1 MMNGAVPRLVGLP
14 RRLLYALIVVGLSAG
29 APVGLLVVRLAGAE
43 AIDSSAL
50 HRELEADPR
59 TYAYV
64 LLSTL
69 VVFASFGYALGR
81 QADALV
87 DLSRTDPLTGLGNT
101 LAFEE
106 RLAQEATRS
115 ARYQQP
121 LALLLADVD
130 GLKAINDRHGHRAGD
145 LALQAVGRSLRRGA
159 RQTDLAVRIG
169 GDEFALLLHGAGPL
183 QAREIVSR
191 IVAAVAANIDP
202 LVRRLSASFGVAT
215 SGSVDE
221 PEALLRV
228 ADEAMYQAKRS
239 GTRIEVA
246 A

>member
-14 RRLLYALIVVGLSAG
+14 RRFLYALIAVGLSAG

-43 AIDSSAL
+43 TIDSSAL
-50 HRELEADPR
+50 RRELEADPP

-69 VVFASFGYALGR
+69 VVFASFGYVLGR

-106 RLAQEATRS
+106 RLEQEAARS
-115 ARYQQP
+115 VRYGQP

-145 LALQAVGRSLRRGA
+145 LALQAVARCLRDGA

-169 GDEFALLLHGAGPL
+169 GDEFALLAPST
-183 QAREIVSR
+183 SR
-191 IVAAVAANIDP
+191 SAAVALGERIRS
-202 LVRRLSASFGVAT
+202 LVVGQGIEGLTVSLGVAT
-215 SGSVDE
+215 LE
-221 PEALLRV
+221 PGRPLAGDYLREMADTALY
-228 ADEAMYQAKRS
+228 EAKRRGRDQVVS
-239 GTRIEVA
+239 A
-246 A
+246 